1 MQREMRIVNL
11 NKLLTVIDSTSV
23 ARVKHFDFGC
33 CQVFDSVDPA
43 RYWLWFVH
51 SRMMIVKLAL
61 QGVAVY
67 MH

>member
-1 MQREMRIVNL
+1 MQRDMRIVNL
-11 NKLLTVIDSTSV
+11 NKLLTVIDSTS
-23 ARVKHFDFGC
+23 APCVKHFDFGC

-43 RYWLWFVH
+43 RYLLWFEH
-51 SRMMIVKLAL
+51 SRMMTVKLAL